1 MRRRRETIQ
10 KPDTIRP
17 TAAHLTEAP
26 KTLAGQSDER
36 QRIDAAALHLSSQ
49 LVFS

>member
-26 KTLAGQSDER
+26 KTLAGQSD
-36 QRIDAAALHLSSQ
+36 AAALHLSSQ